1 MPGPIGEAPQDE
13 EDGMRKG
20 RGKRP
25 SVRREEA
32 EERQARRDKRSPA
45 QQIEELDR
53 RDQPAKRERVRLT
66 YGY

>member
-1 MPGPIGEAPQDE
+1 
-13 EDGMRKG
+13 MRKG